1 MAELVENDRV
11 LRAAGYLLFIFCNG
25 LLVPAQAGVG
35 EAQMIVAELS
45 FGIKAKS
52 CLKLLNCLQSA
63 VAVLIGA
70 TQQHMCQRCG
80 RFQFNSRFKFF
91 RCGCGL
97 VFG

>member
-11 LRAAGYLLFIFCNG
+11 LRAAGYLLFIFCNR
-25 LLVPAQAGVG
+25 LLVPAQARVG
-35 EAQMIVAELS
+35 KAQMIVAELS

-70 TQQHMCQRCG
+70 AQQHVRQCG
-80 RFQFNSRFKFF
+80 GWLQFESRFKLF
-91 RCGCGL
+91 RCVCGL
-97 VFG
+97 VSV